1 MAKNPNLSGNLF
13 TKQPL
18 RERET
23 SLSKTIEEYLNARK
37 IWNIRIQSGM
47 IQTIRGNWMHLAK
60 KGTPDRLAIS
70 AGLPI
75 FIEVKRV
82 GEKPTPE
89 QLECHEKL
97 RANGAIV
104 IVAQRLE
111 DVQNVIEN
119 IAKRLKI

>member
-23 SLSKTIEEYLNARK
+23 SISKTIEDYLNVKK
-37 IWNIRIQSGM
+37 IFNIRVQSGA
-47 IQTIRGNWMHLAK
+47 IQTKSGHWMRFAK
-60 KGTPDRLAIS
+60 KGTPDRLAIL
-70 AGLPI
+70 AGLAI
-75 FIEVKRV
+75 FIEVKRI

-89 QLECHEKL
+89 QIAVHEDL

-111 DVQNVIEN
+111 DVQTVIE
-119 IAKRLKI
+119 KITQRVKI